1 MSLVIFIIDL
11 ILAIA
16 TAVSSLAMAIEG
28 EWMIAWVLAIV
39 CALAGL
45 NAGAL
50 SIEM

>member
-1 MSLVIFIIDL
+1 MFFIDL
-11 ILAIA
+11 ILALA

-28 EWMIAWVLAIV
+28 EWMIAWILAIV
-39 CALAGL
+39 CALAAL